1 LAVLVEHQVL
11 VHFVRQLAAAMER
24 LVMLMEVQV
33 AREAVAI

>member
-1 LAVLVEHQVL
+1 LAVLEEHQVL
-11 VHFVRQLAAAMER
+11 VRIVQQLAAAMER